1 MSSGPVLETE
11 RLVLRR
17 WRQEDL
23 EPFAALNGDPVVM
36 ELFPAPLS
44 RAESDAF
51 MQRIEMHFERRG
63 FGMWAVEVRETGALA
78 GLTGLAVPG
87 FDAPF
92 MPAVE
97 VGWRLAHSHWGKGYA
112 PEAAA
117 AALTFGFSRLG
128 LREIVSFT
136 AVANHRSRRVME
148 KLGMRRSE
156 ADDFDHPLL
165 PPGHHLRRHVLY
177 RMRATEWLSGAGR
190 ARSPDN
196 PGLPARSGRGGPGNR
211 SRPDCS

>member
-1 MSSGPVLETE
+1 MLSGPVLETE

-17 WRQEDL
+17 WRQEDR

-44 RAESDAF
+44 RSESDAF

-87 FDAPF
+87 FHAPF

-97 VGWRLAHSHWGKGYA
+97 IGWRLAHPHWGQGYA

-117 AALTFGFSRLG
+117 AALTFGFARLG

-136 AVANHRSRRVME
+136 AVPNTRSRRVME
-148 KLGMRRSE
+148 KLDMQRTE

-165 PPGHHLRRHVLY
+165 PTGHHLRRHVLY
-177 RMRATEWLSGAGR
+177 RIGATEWFNGGGR
-190 ARSPDN
+190 AGSRDN
-196 PGLPARSGRGGPGNR
+196 RGLPVR
-211 SRPDCS
+211 

>member
-1 MSSGPVLETE
+1 
-11 RLVLRR
+11 
-17 WRQEDL
+17 QEDL
-23 EPFAALNGDPVVM
+23 EPFAAPNGDPPVM
-36 ELFPAPLS
+36 ELFPAPL
-44 RAESDAF
+44 RPAESDAF
-51 MQRIEMHFERRG
+51 VQRIELPLERRG
-63 FGMWAVEVRETGALA
+63 LGLWAVQGRQPGALA

-97 VGWRLAHSHWGKGYA
+97 VGGRLAHSHWGKGYA

-128 LREIVSFT
+128 LREIVSF
-136 AVANHRSRRVME
+136 AAGANHRSRRVME
-148 KLGMRRSE
+148 KLGMHRSE

-165 PPGHHLRRHVLY
+165 PSGHHLRRHVRY

-196 PGLPARSGRGGPGNR
+196 PGLPARSGHGGPENR